1 MQAICLRKIR
11 VANQCCAGRYLG
23 RQPGEEPMI
32 TLYDYLPSQNA
43 YKVRLL
49 LSHLQRP
56 YQQKF
61 VSIFEGEGQRPEYL
75 RINPTGAVPALQLE
89 DGRVLAESNAILW
102 FLAAGTPYLPDD
114 LFAQAKV
121 LQWLSFEGDYV
132 QSTVA
137 TLRHWVMTGKAA
149 RRPEMLVA
157 SKRQGSLKSLGVLD
171 RHLGSSAYLAGDS
184 YTIADISVFAYVHR
198 ADEAGLPLSDFPNV
212 VAWIERIRAQP
223 RFLAEQ
229 FPYSI
234 DPHSADE
241 LP

>member
-1 MQAICLRKIR
+1 
-11 VANQCCAGRYLG
+11 
-23 RQPGEEPMI
+23 MI

-61 VSIFEGEGQRPEYL
+61 VSIFEGEGQRAEYL
-75 RINPTGAVPALQLE
+75 RINPTGAVPAIELE

-102 FLAAGTPYLPDD
+102 LLASGTPYLPDD

-137 TLRHWVMTGKAA
+137 TLRHWVMTGKVA
-149 RRPEMLVA
+149 RRPDMLVA
-157 SKRQGSLKSLGVLD
+157 SSARARSRSLGVLD
-171 RHLGSSAYLAGDS
+171 RHLGGSAYLAGNS
-184 YTIADISVFAYVHR
+184 YRSPTSRYSPMCTAPTRPTCRCRTTATSWH
-198 ADEAGLPLSDFPNV
+198 
-212 VAWIERIRAQP
+212 WIDRIRAQP
-223 RFLAEQ
+223 NFLAEQ

-234 DPHSADE
+234 DPHSANE